1 MIENKRTYIGNV
13 HVSSLDNEDLP
24 LWNTHTNSFVNMR
37 MTNNIFE
44 VQADNI
50 KEARRIFVAMV
61 KKLQTKIRFQV
72 GIGRKAGDNAMY
84 YINRITEKKGDTL
97 CRVFN

>member
-1 MIENKRTYIGNV
+1 MIKNKRTYIGNV
-13 HVSSLDNEDLP
+13 HISSLDNDYLP
-24 LWNTHTNSFVNMR
+24 LWNTNTNSFINSI

-50 KEARRIFVAMV
+50 KEARRVFVAMT
-61 KKLQTKIRFQV
+61 KKLQTKVRLQV

-84 YINRITEKKGDTL
+84 YINRITEKK
-97 CRVFN
+97 

>member
-1 MIENKRTYIGNV
+1 MRYIIGMIKNKRTYIGNV
-13 HVSSLDNEDLP
+13 HISSIDNVNLP
-24 LWNTHTNSFVNMR
+24 LWNTHVNDFVDSR

-61 KKLQTKIRFQV
+61 RKLQTKVRFQI
-72 GIGRKAGDNAMY
+72 GIGRKAGDNATY
-84 YINRITEKKGDTL
+84 YINRITE
-97 CRVFN
+97 V